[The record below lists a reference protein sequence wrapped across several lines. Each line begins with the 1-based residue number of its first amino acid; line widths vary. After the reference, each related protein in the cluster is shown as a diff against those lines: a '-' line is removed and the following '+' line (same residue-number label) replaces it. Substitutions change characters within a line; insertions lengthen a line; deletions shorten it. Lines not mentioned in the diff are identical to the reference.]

1 MNLLLNKKSVEP
13 KQKWIK
19 TSKYV
24 FLLLFQHSSKKLR
37 FLMLQ
42 SSLNFET
49 ILNDMLEKKVKTTNL
64 LQTIKGMKC
73 KILTKQQQRVDELCA
88 AYL

>member
-64 LQTIKGMKC
+64 FWHEMQNLDQTTTKG
-73 KILTKQQQRVDELCA
+73 R
-88 AYL
+88 